1 MALILFLLNAVV
13 VSLTG
18 VLSPGAITAA
28 TINEGTRNRHAGIL
42 VAVGHGIVEF
52 PLMLLILLGMD
63 EILGSTKLKIA
74 IGLVGG
80 SLLTYLAVA
89 MLREVKKISPELEAA
104 SLKRQHP
111 LWIGIML
118 TACNPLFLGW
128 WASAGLNLVIQAK
141 ELGRLAF
148 ALFVG
153 IHWLLDLI
161 WLEVLSYSS
170 YKGAKLLS
178 VTIQKIIL
186 SLCGLILLFF
196 AGWFIFVAIETLLE

>member
-1 MALILFLLNAVV
+1 MALVLFLINAAV

-28 TINEGTRNRHAGIL
+28 TINAGTRNRHAGIL
-42 VAVGHGIVEF
+42 IAVGHGIVEL
-52 PLMLLILLGMD
+52 PLMILILVGMD
-63 EILGSTKLKIA
+63 EILGSARLKIV

-80 SLLTYLAVA
+80 SLLTYMAIA
-89 MLREVKKISPELEAA
+89 MLREIKKINPEIETT
-104 SLKRQHP
+104 SVKNQHP
-111 LWIGIML
+111 LWVGIML

-148 ALFVG
+148 ALFAG

-170 YKGAKLLS
+170 FKGTKLLS
-178 VTIQKIIL
+178 VKIQKIIL
-186 SLCGLILLFF
+186 SICGLILLFF
-196 AGWFIFVAIETLLE
+196 AGLFIYVAIATLLE

>member
-1 MALILFLLNAVV
+1 MALVLFLIKAVG

-28 TINEGTRNRHAGIL
+28 TINAGTRKRHAGIL
-42 VAVGHGIVEF
+42 VAVGHGIVEL
-52 PLMLLILLGMD
+52 PLMILILVGMD
-63 EILGSTKLKIA
+63 DILGSAKLKIV
-74 IGLVGG
+74 IGFLGG
-80 SLLTYLAVA
+80 ILLTYMAIA
-89 MLREVKKISPELEAA
+89 MLREIKKINPEIETT
-104 SLKRQHP
+104 SVKSQHP

-148 ALFVG
+148 ALFAG

-170 YKGAKLLS
+170 FKGTKLLS
-178 VTIQKIIL
+178 VKIQKIIL
-186 SLCGLILLFF
+186 SICGLILLFF
-196 AGWFIFVAIETLLE
+196 AGWFICVAIATLLE

>member
-1 MALILFLLNAVV
+1 MALVLFLLNAAV

-42 VAVGHGIVEF
+42 VAVGHGIVEL
-52 PLMLLILLGMD
+52 PLMILILVGMD
-63 EILGSTKLKIA
+63 DILGSSRLKII

-80 SLLTYLAVA
+80 SLLAYMAIA
-89 MLREVKKISPELEAA
+89 MLRDVKINNPEIKPT
-104 SLKRQHP
+104 SVKSRHP

-141 ELGRLAF
+141 ESGRLAF
-148 ALFVG
+148 ALFAG

-170 YKGAKLLS
+170 FKSTKLLS
-178 VTIQKIIL
+178 VITQKIIL
-186 SLCGLILLFF
+186 SICGLILLFF
-196 AGWFIFVAIETLLE
+196 AGWFIFVAITTLLE